1 MEIICLFICASGL
14 CWEKYLF
21 EGPIIVKWP
30 LCVFPPAT
38 SSPEEAG
45 QPICVSPNCV
55 LPLPALYCCIFS
67 IIDPIWQSLSIILPH
82 LTTIL
87 LVYVFSTLLNKQA
100 KLSYC
105 WSVPAFYV
113 FNLHNCT
120 FKQIKR
126 EQKKVQSHSNKV
138 IDQFNSEMI
147 RKPIKK
153 EPILLGCKKNL
164 FWQFSVSAGVVRII

>member
-1 MEIICLFICASGL
+1 MCFSPCHIFTGRSWTTYL
-14 CWEKYLF
+14 CF
-21 EGPIIVKWP
+21 TQ
-30 LCVFPPAT
+30 LCFAIT
-38 SSPEEAG
+38 
-45 QPICVSPNCV
+45 CT
-55 LPLPALYCCIFS
+55 LLLYFLALLILY
-67 IIDPIWQSLSIILPH
+67 DNLSIILPH

-153 EPILLGCKKNL
+153 EPILLECKKNL
-164 FWQFSVSAGVVRII
+164 F